1 MNHTFKESLPESNSI
16 TEAVCCA
23 CSTLTIQVKRNVGS
37 MYGMESQHVQTC
49 FKTCPNLFLKHVQTC
64 SYIVSL
70 TAILLLVAFFPWE
83 TSGFAIP
90 LWWVKRAWC
99 GTMVDFGNF
108 VQKSKSQFWPY
119 EPNFYFNIQNL
130 KFSHFQTIWASIH
143 FRIFKTKKILWVPE
157 SRFDS

>member
-1 MNHTFKESLPESNSI
+1 MDFYRYILRFYYEISINPLFVNTNQNKSQLSQFLSIYSVSKQMNHTFKESLPESNSI

-23 CSTLTIQVKRNVGS
+23 CCTLTIQVKRNVGS

-70 TAILLLVAFFPWE
+70 TAILLLVTFFPWE

-90 LWWVKRAWC
+90 LW
-99 GTMVDFGNF
+99 
-108 VQKSKSQFWPY
+108 
-119 EPNFYFNIQNL
+119 
-130 KFSHFQTIWASIH
+130 
-143 FRIFKTKKILWVPE
+143 
-157 SRFDS
+157 